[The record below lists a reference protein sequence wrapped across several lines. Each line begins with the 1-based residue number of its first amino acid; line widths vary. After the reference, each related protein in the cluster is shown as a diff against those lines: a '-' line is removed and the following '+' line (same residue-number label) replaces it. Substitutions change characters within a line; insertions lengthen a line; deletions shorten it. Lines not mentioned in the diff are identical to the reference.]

1 MAISTSSNVQV
12 DDSGL
17 LAHLKDYSSMLG
29 KSMTEVIRYQSG
41 KFCEDMI
48 RYTRPFGKN
57 KKSNSG
63 ALPEMK
69 KKIAGELYHIFKP
82 LESARLDEIVSI
94 GNFDLYKKWVRKLRD
109 KGLRAGPNDP
119 KITLFQRWTYDVEN
133 VKPLGG
139 YRSVFVQSG
148 NESQLEQLHKKNRI
162 DAGRGPM
169 TSFAVKSKQAF
180 AIVENK
186 STLNSY
192 VKKKQAK
199 IGVLKSPYWFAAQK
213 IKQSIDAPAWAK
225 QIEGARNAVAI
236 EALNDKTQPAI
247 TVGNM
252 IGNKLGNNA
261 NVRAAINHRAYAMR
275 RQMAEHMK
283 AKGSSIWLEA
293 AKGNL
298 TSTIQHFK

>member
-1 MAISTSSNVQV
+1 MAISAAQNVKV
-12 DDSGL
+12 DASGL
-17 LAHLKDYSSMLG
+17 LGHLKDYSNMLG
-29 KSMTEVIRYQSG
+29 KSMSEVIKEQSG

-48 RYTRPFGKN
+48 RYTRPFGKS

-69 KKIAGELYHIFKP
+69 KKVAGELYHIFKP

-119 KITLFQRWTYDVEN
+119 KITLFQRWTYDLDH

-139 YRSVFVQSG
+139 YRSAFVPSG
-148 NESQLEQLHKKNRI
+148 DASQLEQIHKKSRI
-162 DAGRGPM
+162 DGGRGPM
-169 TSFAVKSKQAF
+169 TNFAVKSKQAF

-186 STLNSY
+186 STLKSY
-192 VKKKQAK
+192 VKKKQDQ

-213 IKQSIDAPAWAK
+213 IRQSIDAPAWAK
-225 QIEGARNAVAI
+225 HSEGLKNAIAI
-236 EALNDKTQPAI
+236 ENLTDKAKPEI
-247 TVGNM
+247 TVGNL
-252 IGNKLGNNA
+252 IGNKLGNSA

-283 AKGSSIWLEA
+283 SKGSAIWLEA

-298 TSTIQHFK
+298 TATIQHFK